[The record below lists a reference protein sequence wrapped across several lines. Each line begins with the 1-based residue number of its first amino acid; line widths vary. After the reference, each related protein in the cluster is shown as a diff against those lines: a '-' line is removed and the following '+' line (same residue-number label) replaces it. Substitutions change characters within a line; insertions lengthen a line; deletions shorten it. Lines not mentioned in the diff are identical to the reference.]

1 MGRDC
6 TGNFIP
12 NALGFLHAD
21 SSLSSPKSSQLW
33 KGYVSVTDIASGQ
46 EVAGESHGGL
56 SRTVKTWSHRNQVV
70 GITGNECRSFPGV
83 SNRVR
88 REGADTPTRLPER
101 SLQVQRKGG
110 ARGKLHEV
118 SGEDS

>member
-1 MGRDC
+1 MS
-6 TGNFIP
+6 
-12 NALGFLHAD
+12 AD
-21 SSLSSPKSSQLW
+21 LTLDVSS
-33 KGYVSVTDIASGQ
+33 
-46 EVAGESHGGL
+46 
-56 SRTVKTWSHRNQVV
+56 
-70 GITGNECRSFPGV
+70 
-83 SNRVR
+83 RVR

>member
-1 MGRDC
+1 M
-6 TGNFIP
+6 
-12 NALGFLHAD
+12 
-21 SSLSSPKSSQLW
+21 SSPKSSQLW

-88 REGADTPTRLPER
+88 REGGRHPNKATRKEFAGAAKRWGKEEVAWGVWGRFMSPT
-101 SLQVQRKGG
+101 
-110 ARGKLHEV
+110 
-118 SGEDS
+118 